1 MEHVISRM
9 ATSQVPSGYPGLAAA
24 LLGKCWCGMSCGND
38 RDHFSLVLDPTWY
51 RSLHLLELLCG
62 IYWLCPAASWHQ
74 CFGECGSLV
83 CCCVFDFTSEGADGF
98 LWSLNKDDCSSE
110 RALLSNKYRISW
122 MMAKPKQVFYSL
134 VGTHFAHFLEMP
146 CS

>member
-1 MEHVISRM
+1 MSYPEESCCKCPI
-9 ATSQVPSGYPGLAAA
+9 GYTGLVAV
-24 LLGKCWCGMSCGND
+24 LLNKRSCGMFHND
-38 RDHFSLVLDPTWY
+38 DREPLFLGLRPHLVLEPPSV
-51 RSLHLLELLCG
+51 RALR
-62 IYWLCPAASWHQ
+62 WLCPVASWHQ

-122 MMAKPKQVFYSL
+122 TMANPEQVFYSL
-134 VGTHFAHFLEMP
+134 AGTCFPHFLEMP
-146 CS
+146 WG